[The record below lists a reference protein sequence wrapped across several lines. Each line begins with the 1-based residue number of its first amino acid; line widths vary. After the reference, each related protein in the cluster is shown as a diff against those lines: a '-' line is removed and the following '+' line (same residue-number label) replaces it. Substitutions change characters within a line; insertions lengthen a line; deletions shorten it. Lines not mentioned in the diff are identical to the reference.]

1 MNPYLIG
8 GLALVAFFLLRRSPQ
23 AVPAGGAAG
32 GTAGGDEAPGPT
44 MTANPVVNGNT
55 IALPTEADAASV
67 ERAIARLREL
77 DEQRRR
83 EVTEAMEGQRTS
95 LVETTIRAAARA
107 PVYGAGR
114 SLTDFG
120 A

>member
-1 MNPYLIG
+1 MNPYLVG
-8 GLALVAFFLLRRSPQ
+8 GIALVAFFLLRGSTSR
-23 AVPAGGAAG
+23 AAPAPPG
-32 GTAGGDEAPGPT
+32 GTAGGDDAPGPS
-44 MTANPVVNGNT
+44 MTANPVVNGNV
-55 IALPTEADAASV
+55 IALPTEADPASV

-83 EVTEAMEGQRTS
+83 EVREAMEGQRTS
-95 LVETTIRAAARA
+95 LAEATVRAAARA
-107 PVYGAGR
+107 PVYTGPR